1 MSAIRKT
8 ATLLVATS
16 LAIPAQ
22 AADVV
27 IGVQNWTS
35 IQVTGEILRTVLEE
49 NLGLEA
55 EVQTSTNPVIF
66 EGMERGSMHVHPEV
80 WLPNQQN
87 LHDKYV
93 KDRGVVDFNP
103 HAVLAD
109 QFICA
114 TKDTVDN
121 HGVTSVY
128 DLTDPGVSELFDTN
142 GDGRG
147 EIWVGGSGWASTNV
161 EKIRAKSYGYAETM
175 ELMEMDES
183 LAIAALD
190 AATKA
195 GKPFVMYCYTPHTMF
210 SLYDLV
216 PLEEPPHDPS
226 KWNVTQPTDDP
237 NWLEISE
244 AGVAWS
250 PTKLH
255 IHWAKSLEQSQP
267 EAVALLS
274 NAKFDAGMLT
284 ELIYQVEVE
293 GRSVQDVAGKWVRDN
308 SGLVESWLGQ

>member
-1 MSAIRKT
+1 MPASRKI
-8 ATLLVATS
+8 ASLLVAAS
-16 LAIPAQ
+16 LAVPAQ

-35 IQVTGEILRTVLEE
+35 IQITGEILRTILEE

-55 EVQTSTNPVIF
+55 ELQTSTNPVIF

-93 KDRGVVDFNP
+93 GERDVVDFNP

-109 QFICA
+109 QYICA
-114 TKDTVDN
+114 TKDTVDK
-121 HGVTSVY
+121 HGIASIY
-128 DLTDPGVSELFDTN
+128 DLTDPGNAALFDSDS
-142 GDGRG
+142 DGKG
-147 EIWVGGSGWASTNV
+147 EIWIGGSGWASTNV

-175 ELMEMDES
+175 ELVEMDEA
-183 LAIAALD
+183 LAVAALD
-190 AATKA
+190 AAVKA
-195 GKPFVMYCYTPHTMF
+195 GKPHVMYCYTPHTMF
-210 SLYDLV
+210 SRYDLV
-216 PLEEPPHDPS
+216 PLEEPPHDAS
-226 KWNVTQPTDDP
+226 KWNVSQPTDDP
-237 NWLEISE
+237 NWLENSE

-255 IHWAKSLEQSQP
+255 IHWAKSLAQSQP

-274 NAKFDAGMLT
+274 NAKFEAGMLT
-284 ELIYQVEVE
+284 DLMYEVEVE
-293 GRSVQDVAGKWVRDN
+293 GRSVQDVAGEWVGNN
-308 SGLVESWLGQ
+308 SSVVESWLGQ